1 MGNSGEFILSPGKV
15 SKDNM
20 LAQIKERFFEENS
33 KINYY
38 FPNGNKIIKKIRK

>member
-20 LAQIKERFFEENS
+20 LAQIKERFL
-33 KINYY
+33 KRIQ
-38 FPNGNKIIKKIRK
+38 K